1 MWSSSTRALHLAPS
15 PINTGSAITART
27 PITAGPRRTVRRRT
41 TPVERSAITT
51 VYRRAR
57 ITPCVESIDR
67 MDLRDKG
74 MNAETAASGV
84 RALYHRDLWLPR
96 TKLVGED
103 RAKTQ
108 TAAVGFA
115 LLFRERCIVNSN
127 ADCAQ

>member
-1 MWSSSTRALHLAPS
+1 MWSSSTRALHFAPS

-27 PITAGPRRTVRRRT
+27 AITAGPRRTVRRRT
-41 TPVERSAITT
+41 TPVERSAMTT

-74 MNAETAASGV
+74 MNAETAASEPVHSTIGIFGSQG
-84 RALYHRDLWLPR
+84 R
-96 TKLVGED
+96 KLVGED

-127 ADCAQ
+127 A